1 MKKHIGLHYIS
12 GIKNFFIFVLIMGL
26 GLGGMFFSVRVY
38 SDFFQTSIFFSKS
51 NEIVRPA
58 DSLEINFSLP
68 IETFG
73 YAEKIEIIPQQEIKW
88 KWENSNKKLK
98 IFPKKNW
105 QPETNY
111 KIILPAGK
119 NIMFCDTPSE
129 EWSFSTEKY
138 PQILKIIPQN
148 NATDVIF
155 GAEDPI
161 MIDFANT
168 TQNFS
173 LKFTLNSKSDLFI
186 QDNSFKTQFKIL
198 PKEEILEGEK
208 YHLEIYAKYLYS
220 PEKEYKKIFES
231 YFETEK
237 IEPIV
242 WEKDYTL
249 RIAQT
254 KKYTRAKIKE
264 GKYIDINL
272 ETQIL
277 SFFENGKILDAYLI
291 SSGKRGMDTP
301 QGETEIFNKTP
312 RAYSKAYGL
321 YMPNWMALKSDGKF
335 GIHELPEW
343 SGGYKEGEA
352 HLGTPVSHGCVRL
365 GVGSAKTLYDWAEI
379 GTPVIIY

>member
-1 MKKHIGLHYIS
+1 MKKHIGIHYIKS
-12 GIKNFFIFVLIMGL
+12 VRNFFIFILIMGL
-26 GLGGMFFSVRVY
+26 GSGGIFFGTRAY

-51 NEIVRPA
+51 NEIIKPF
-58 DSLEINFSLP
+58 DFLEVNFSLP
-68 IETFG
+68 METFG
-73 YAEKIEIIPQQEIKW
+73 YAEKIKIIPHEEIKW
-88 KWENSNKKLK
+88 RWENSNKKLK

-111 KIILPAGK
+111 KIILPSGK
-119 NIMFCDTPSE
+119 NIMFCDTPSRE
-129 EWSFSTEKY
+129 ESFLTENY
-138 PQILKIIPQN
+138 PQISKIIPQN
-148 NATDVIF
+148 EATEVIF
-155 GAEDPI
+155 SAEDPI
-161 MIDFANT
+161 VIDFERT

-173 LKFTLNSKSDLFI
+173 LKFTLNSKDDLFV
-186 QDNSFKTQFKIL
+186 QDNSFKTQFRIL

-208 YHLEIYAKYLYS
+208 YHLEVYAKYLYS

-242 WEKDYTL
+242 WEKDYNL
-249 RIAQT
+249 RITQA

-277 SFFENGKILDAYLI
+277 SFFENGNIIDAYLI

-301 QGETEIFNKTP
+301 KGETKIFNKTP
-312 RAYSKAYGL
+312 RAYSKNYGL
-321 YMPNWMALKSDGKF
+321 YMPYWMALKSDGKF

-343 SGGYKEGEA
+343 PGGYKEGEA

-365 GVGSAKTLYDWAEI
+365 GVGPAKILYDWVEI
-379 GTPVIIY
+379 GTPVIVY